1 MCCIRSAYNN
11 THPSLI
17 ERMRAIGLGV
27 QVHYVPIHHPHFQGK
42 VLLGDRLSVA
52 DDFYARCISMP
63 LFPRMTD
70 EQVRS
75 VVERTRQAL
84 GDVLGSQP

>member
-1 MCCIRSAYNN
+1 MI
-11 THPSLI
+11 
-17 ERMRAIGLGV
+17 
-27 QVHYVPIHHPHFQGK
+27 
-42 VLLGDRLSVA
+42 LGDSLSVA

-70 EQVRS
+70 EQVLS